1 MKMQAGQI
9 HIITGFC
16 RFNECE
22 NSPQAGDMFEIDTCR
37 VAGFKKLLKA
47 SVFEFLYHA
56 NGVIL

>member
-16 RFNECE
+16 RFNEGE
-22 NSPQAGDMFEIDTCR
+22 NSPQAGNMFGIDTCG
-37 VAGFKKLLKA
+37 VAGFKKLPKA

-56 NGVIL
+56 NAIIL